1 MAEFVLPGDKI
12 TLHNQVSSDKVHKI
26 CGRGINVVRNES
38 YAAVPGFIHENR
50 EKFWVNSHYR
60 RPDVRLG
67 DLLYGTVNVINKH
80 LEPQKFWVNSHYRR
94 YFPQSGDKVIG
105 IVTQKYGD
113 IWRVDIGGIEKAEID
128 FMSFENAT
136 KKNRPDVRLGDLL
149 YGTVNVINKHL
160 EPQMTCIDTAGRANG
175 MGILP
180 RYGTVFT
187 VSCSYCRRLLTD
199 SCRIMEILGKSHIFE
214 STVGVNGRIWINA
227 DFETVRFLKTVLLK
241 LETVPESEIEAVIN
255 KMVAERMQG
264 GTIPMDNNQM
274 EIEEMKVEIKDEMED
289 GLIA

>member
-50 EKFWVNSHYR
+50 E
-60 RPDVRLG
+60 
-67 DLLYGTVNVINKH
+67 
-80 LEPQKFWVNSHYRR
+80 KFWVNSHYRR